1 VNDVFRRIL
10 WATDGSEGADKALD
24 VAKAIAAEHGATLTI
39 GHVLQKIATSGEK
52 ALAWHADEEIV
63 AKKLEGIESE
73 LSQSGLTVDLKIV
86 THVGPS
92 AADVIADLA
101 REDGNDLIVVGT
113 RGHTALAGLV
123 LGSVTERLLH
133 VAPCPVL
140 VIPSPRG
147 STST

>member
-1 VNDVFRRIL
+1 MFKKIL
-10 WATDGSEGADKALD
+10 WATDGSDGADKALD
-24 VAKAIAAEHGATLTI
+24 VAKAIATENGATLTI
-39 GHVLQKIATSGEK
+39 GHVLQKIATSGDK

-63 AKKLEGIESE
+63 AKKLEGIESG

-92 AADVIADLA
+92 TAQVIADLA
-101 REDGNDLIVVGT
+101 REEGSDVIVVGT
-113 RGHTALAGLV
+113 RGHTVLAGLL

-140 VIPSPRG
+140 VIPPAKG
-147 STST
+147 

>member
-1 VNDVFRRIL
+1 MFKKIL

-24 VAKAIAAEHGATLTI
+24 VAKAIATENGATLTI
-39 GHVLQKIATSGEK
+39 GHVLQKMATSGDK

-63 AKKLEGIESE
+63 TKKLEGIESE

-92 AADVIADLA
+92 AAHVIADLA
-101 REDGNDLIVVGT
+101 REEGSDVIVVGT
-113 RGHTALAGLV
+113 RGHTVLAGLL

-140 VIPSPRG
+140 VIPPAKG
-147 STST
+147 